1 MAAAYLLAGAGLN
14 LLQNAVTGPERRER
28 YANAEAD
35 FNMAKTKYMNQD
47 LSNPNLNMEN
57 AYEDLTVNTQ
67 QADFIANNQNQGLS
81 NSLNSLNAAA
91 GGSGIAGLA
100 QAMANQQNQNM
111 IQAGATIGQQ
121 ETRNQM
127 LEAKGD
133 MSIQNAERSGEMI
146 SRNLKRNQYA
156 TEYGIAQNEF
166 GQARAEK
173 AAAIDQSFK
182 AFGQGIS
189 GGFNYMENMTNAFGR
204 DNFLGEH
211 MTGFFGTG
219 IGKTGGGTYD
229 VNE

>member
-14 LLQNAVTGPERRER
+14 LLQNAVTGPARRER

-133 MSIQNAERSGEMI
+133 MSIQNAERSR
-146 SRNLKRNQYA
+146 RND
-156 TEYGIAQNEF
+156 I
-166 GQARAEK
+166 
-173 AAAIDQSFK
+173 
-182 AFGQGIS
+182 
-189 GGFNYMENMTNAFGR
+189 
-204 DNFLGEH
+204 
-211 MTGFFGTG
+211 
-219 IGKTGGGTYD
+219 
-229 VNE
+229 

>member
-14 LLQNAVTGPERRER
+14 LLQNAVTGPARRER

-133 MSIQNAERSGEMI
+133 MSIQNAER
-146 SRNLKRNQYA
+146 
-156 TEYGIAQNEF
+156 
-166 GQARAEK
+166 QAK
-173 AAAIDQSFK
+173 
-182 AFGQGIS
+182 
-189 GGFNYMENMTNAFGR
+189 
-204 DNFLGEH
+204 
-211 MTGFFGTG
+211 
-219 IGKTGGGTYD
+219 
-229 VNE
+229 

>member
-1 MAAAYLLAGAGLN
+1 MAAGYLLAGAGLN
-14 LLQNAVTGPERRER
+14 LLQTAITAPERRER

-57 AYEDLTVNTQ
+57 AYDNLTVNTQ
-67 QADFIANNQNQGLS
+67 QADFVANNQNQGLS

-111 IQAGATIGQQ
+111 IQASSTIGQQ
-121 ETRNQM
+121 EARNQT
-127 LEAKGD
+127 LSAKGD
-133 MSIQNAERSGEMI
+133 MSIQNAERQGDMI
-146 SRNLKRNQYA
+146 SRGLKRNQYA
-156 TEYGIAQNEF
+156 TEYGIAQNEL

-173 AAAIDQSFK
+173 AAAIDQNFQ

-189 GGFNYMENMTNAFGR
+189 GGFNYMENMTNAFGT
-204 DNFLGEH
+204 DNLLGKH
-211 MTGFFGTG
+211 MTGFFGTPV
-219 IGKTGGGTYD
+219 GKTGGGKY
-229 VNE
+229 EG